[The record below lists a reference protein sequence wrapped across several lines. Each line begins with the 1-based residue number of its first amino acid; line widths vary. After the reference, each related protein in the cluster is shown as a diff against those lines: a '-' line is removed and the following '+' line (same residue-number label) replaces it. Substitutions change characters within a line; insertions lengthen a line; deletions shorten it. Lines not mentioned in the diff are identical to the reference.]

1 MRICTKG
8 VFLVWLCFNW
18 KCKIN
23 QCWDFHKVVISTL
36 TNLIWVS
43 NSKIILCAILCLSY
57 IPPKMTVD
65 LRFMEIYFFP
75 WCMLQINLSWP
86 WLELFFP
93 VLWNKNLANYSKNRK
108 ICTRKKKK
116 SKFRVEKKNHSS
128 WPKARRKLVW
138 HYLIVKFLHIWA
150 DYILN

>member
-1 MRICTKG
+1 MRTCTKG

-23 QCWDFHKVVISTL
+23 QCWYFQKVVISTL

-57 IPPKMTVD
+57 IPLKMTVD

-75 WCMLQINLSWP
+75 WCMLQLNLSWP

-93 VLWNKNLANYSKNRK
+93 ILWNKNVANYSKNKK
-108 ICTRKKKK
+108 ICTRKKKFKISGWKRESQLLTK
-116 SKFRVEKKNHSS
+116 SWKKIGLTLFNSEISS
-128 WPKARRKLVW
+128 
-138 HYLIVKFLHIWA
+138 YLSWL
-150 DYILN
+150 YP